1 MLFLLPSLKLC
12 IVGYICILWF
22 LPGNS
27 IYSAYCLIHA
37 SKNILTVFS
46 RLDRP
51 WLPLNLFFAVFL
63 LFYPSLFLTQTPSP
77 WLPSPPPLFF
87 LFLLIHHIFLFSS
100 ATPSLIACLLSWL
113 PFLVSSSSSSQKF
126 LSHTSSCPYSLPL
139 VVWKIQRL
147 QFSFFCRCPRS
158 EPHLRSVDCRK
169 MEGNEGYL
177 VLLMP
182 AVLWGMSGC
191 RVENTGTKRYG

>member
-77 WLPSPPPLFF
+77 WLPPPPSSVLSFSPDPSYLSLLLSDSFSHRLPSVLASFPRVILLFLSEVSLSHLLLPLLAPSGGLEDPEAAI
-87 LFLLIHHIFLFSS
+87 LFLLPVSRIRASS
-100 ATPSLIACLLSWL
+100 PVC
-113 PFLVSSSSSSQKF
+113 
-126 LSHTSSCPYSLPL
+126 
-139 VVWKIQRL
+139 
-147 QFSFFCRCPRS
+147 
-158 EPHLRSVDCRK
+158 
-169 MEGNEGYL
+169 
-177 VLLMP
+177 
-182 AVLWGMSGC
+182 
-191 RVENTGTKRYG
+191 